1 MRFIAILEHSP
12 DNCWGREENQDK
24 AVEWISQLDQRAEE
38 HGVELDEAYGTPN
51 EHTFYFIME
60 ADNFE
65 AVTGFLGPP
74 LLEDHDGHI
83 APVLTL
89 SESVDVVTETD

>member
-1 MRFIAILEHSP
+1 MRFIARLKHSP

-24 AVEWISQLDQRAEE
+24 AVEWISEIDQRAEE
-38 HGVELDEAYGTPN
+38 HDVELDGAYSTPN
-51 EHTFYFIME
+51 EHKFYFIME
-60 ADNFE
+60 ADSFE

-74 LLEDHDGHI
+74 LLEDHEGDI

-89 SESVDVVTETD
+89 SESIDVVTETE